1 MDAAPELDDLPGA
14 GPDGGRSYDVPDEA
28 TAAVRGDGARPE
40 PHDDELPPSKSQ
52 RKRDMTALQRLGARL
67 VGLSPEQLDRLGL
80 PEPLRDA
87 LAFARKVT
95 SHEGRR
101 RHMQYIGKLMRHVDA
116 EPILRALDDATGSS
130 RAAVARMHQA
140 EAWRERLL
148 ADDDA
153 LTELVA
159 EHAELDVQQLR
170 TLVRAARRER
180 TSNAPPRQTR
190 ALYKLLHD
198 LLQEPA

>member
-1 MDAAPELDDLPGA
+1 MVTTSLRERMLMALRIRNMSPRTERIYIDLVA
-14 GPDGGRSYDVPDEA
+14 RFSLHFHRSP
-28 TAAVRGDGARPE
+28 
-40 PHDDELPPSKSQ
+40 
-52 RKRDMTALQRLGARL
+52 
-67 VGLSPEQLDRLGL
+67 DRLGL

-148 ADDDA
+148 ADDNA

-180 TSNAPPRQTR
+180 TGNAPPRQTR